1 MKTIAVLRSNVR
13 DASALKV
20 LHALINKY
28 RVDYYSW
35 DREGQYEPV
44 LKHENLRYNNFKVR
58 SGFYSVATLIKVAL
72 YNIWLFLILIFA
84 KIDYIH
90 AIDLDTGLVGLTI
103 AKLRKKPFIYHCLDP
118 YHAALPSGWP
128 KMFEDLA
135 KWLENTVISNA
146 DVFIITDMLR
156 MPQHEGARPKRI
168 LEYANVPLLDL
179 FTEPYKSDKRIFT
192 VGYIGS
198 LVEGRN
204 LLTTVEAVGE
214 QADESIRLVIGG
226 FGPLARDVERLSE
239 KYNNVNYTGYMSY
252 SDVLKTES
260 LFDAFV
266 YINDDRSKSQKWV
279 SPNKLFESMAF
290 GKPIIVGEGTLTA
303 ERVSAIGNGVIVK
316 YGSKEELKRAILNLK
331 NNPELIMKMG
341 EVGRNEY
348 IRNFRPEIMEKR
360 LLDVYND
367 LI

>member
-13 DASALKV
+13 DASVLKV
-20 LHALINKY
+20 LHALIKKN
-28 RVDYYSW
+28 RVVYYSW
-35 DREGQYEPV
+35 DREGRYVPV
-44 LKHENLRYNNFKVR
+44 FKHENIRYNNFKVR
-58 SGFYSVATLIKVAL
+58 TGFYSTATLLKVAL
-72 YNIWLFLILIFA
+72 FNFWLFLRLIFA
-84 KIDYIH
+84 KIDCIH

-128 KMFEDLA
+128 KLFGNLA
-135 KWLENTVISNA
+135 KRLENAVISRA
-146 DVFIITDMLR
+146 DIFIITDLLR

-179 FTEPYKSDKRIFT
+179 FTEPYKSEQRVFT

-204 LLTTVEAVGE
+204 LFTTVEAVGE
-214 QADESIRLVIGG
+214 LADESIKLVIGG
-226 FGPLARDVERLSE
+226 FGPLARDIERFSE
-239 KYNNVNYTGYMSY
+239 KYSNVTYTGYMSY
-252 SDVLKTES
+252 SDVLKTEI

-266 YINDDRSKSQKWV
+266 YINDAGSNSQKWV

-290 GKPIIVGEGTLTA
+290 GKPIIVGEGTLAA

-316 YGSKEELKRAILNLK
+316 YGSKEALKRAIMTFK
-331 NNPELIMKMG
+331 NNPELIVKMG

-348 IRNFRPEIMEKR
+348 LRNFRPEIIEQR
-360 LLDVYND
+360 LLGVYKD